1 LTIVLEQ
8 GCVLQLYVRTQ
19 QLNLLLLLLLLGL
32 LLLLLLLLQGWC
44 TVERPRVSCSC
55 DLDGYDGALCDAVTE
70 TV

>member
-8 GCVLQLYVRTQ
+8 GYVLQLYARMQ
-19 QLNLLLLLLLLGL
+19 QLNLLLLLLLLS
-32 LLLLLLLLQGWC
+32 LLLLLLLQGWC